1 MYCDTQILKRSISL
15 SKDIFKVKNW
25 QAYNLG
31 LKQRG
36 NITLWLSD
44 SAIKGW
50 LETSHDKRRGRPQ
63 RYSDL
68 AITTCLTIRKVFH
81 LGLRQCEGFISG
93 LFSML
98 RINLAVPDYTLLCR
112 RAARLSI
119 SLSPL
124 LDKANGPIDIVVDST
139 GLKVYGEGE
148 WKVRKHGA
156 GKHRTWMKLHL
167 GIDASSQQIKV
178 CELTTNAVDDGSAV
192 KDLLA
197 DLGTDIRSFTGDGAY
212 DKAKVREILPAG
224 VKQIIPP
231 QHNAVKSKG
240 TKSYLTCRD
249 EAITNISEVGRK
261 QWKIDIGYHK
271 RSLVE
276 TTMFRYKTI
285 IGTGLQSRTLENQKA
300 EAKISC
306 SIINLMLQLAKP
318 ISIKIN

>member
-1 MYCDTQILKRSISL
+1 M
-15 SKDIFKVKNW
+15 SKDKYKVQNW
-25 QAYNLG
+25 QAYNVG

-50 LETSHDKRRGRPQ
+50 LETSHDNRRGRPQ
-63 RYSDL
+63 QYSDL

-81 LGLRQCEGFISG
+81 LGLRQCEGFITG

-98 RINLAVPDYTLLCR
+98 RVNLAVPDYTVLCR

-124 LDKANGPIDIVVDST
+124 LDKSHGPIDIVVDST

-148 WKVRKHGA
+148 WKVRKHGTG

-167 GIDASSQQIKV
+167 VIDASSQQIKA
-178 CELTTNAVDDGSAV
+178 CKLTTNAVDDASEV
-192 KDLLA
+192 KGLLA
-197 DLGTDIRSFTGDGAY
+197 NCGTDIRSFIGDGAY
-212 DKAKVREILPAG
+212 DKTKVRQVLPAG

-231 QHNAVKSKG
+231 QHNAVKSEG
-240 TKSYLTCRD
+240 TKSYLTYRD
-249 EAITNISEVGRK
+249 EAIANISEVGRK

-285 IGTGLQSRTLENQKA
+285 IGAGLQSRIPENQEA
-300 EAKISC
+300 EARISC
-306 SIINLMLQLAKP
+306 SIINVMLQQAKP
-318 ISIKIN
+318 NSIKIN

>member
-1 MYCDTQILKRSISL
+1 L

-50 LETSHDKRRGRPQ
+50 LETNHDKRRGRPLH
-63 RYSDL
+63 YSDL
-68 AITTCLTIRKVFH
+68 AITTCLTLRKVFH

-93 LFSML
+93 LFNML
-98 RINLAVPDYTLLCR
+98 KINLSVPDYTLVCR
-112 RAARLSI
+112 RAAKLSI
-119 SLSPL
+119 NLSPL
-124 LDKANGPIDIVVDST
+124 LDKSNGPIDIVVDST

-178 CELTTNAVDDGSAV
+178 CELTTNAVDDASAV
-192 KDLLA
+192 KDLLT
-197 DLGTDIRSFTGDGAY
+197 DLETDIRSFTGDGAY
-212 DKAKVREILPAG
+212 DKTKVRKILPAG

-231 QHNAVKSKG
+231 QHNAVKSEG
-240 TKSYLTCRD
+240 TKNYLTSRD
-249 EAITNISEVGRK
+249 EAITKISEVGRK
-261 QWKIDIGYHK
+261 QWKIDNGYHK

-285 IGTGLQSRTLENQKA
+285 IGGGLQSRTLENQQA

>member
-1 MYCDTQILKRSISL
+1 M
-15 SKDIFKVKNW
+15 SKDKYKVTNW
-25 QAYNLG
+25 QAYNVG
-31 LKQRG
+31 LKHRG
-36 NITLWLSD
+36 NITFWLSE
-44 SAIKGW
+44 SAINGW
-50 LETSHDKRRGRPQ
+50 LEPSHDKRRGRPQ
-63 RYSDL
+63 QYSDL

-98 RINLAVPDYTLLCR
+98 RINLAVPDYTVLCR

-119 SLSPL
+119 NLSPL
-124 LDKANGPIDIVVDST
+124 LDKSNCPIDIVVDST

-167 GIDASSQQIKV
+167 VIDASSQQIKA
-178 CELTTNAVDDGSAV
+178 CELTTNAVDDASAV
-192 KDLLA
+192 EDLLA
-197 DLGTDIRSFTGDGAY
+197 DMGTDIRSFTGDGAY
-212 DKAKVREILPAG
+212 DKTKVRQVLPIE

-240 TKSYLTCRD
+240 TKSYLTYRD
-249 EAITNISEVGRK
+249 EAIENISEVGRK

-285 IGTGLQSRTLENQKA
+285 IGAGLQARIPKNQEA

-306 SIINLMLQLAKP
+306 SIINAMLQLAKP
-318 ISIKIN
+318 NSIKIN